1 MKPAS
6 RGTIHLNMS
15 SAPEVPNTEP
25 ASEGE
30 FLNGRL
36 LIAMPGISDPRFE
49 RAVILV
55 CLHAPEQAMGVRIN
69 DPHHDMTLDSILEKL
84 GIEGGAR
91 DGRQLVLKGGPVERD
106 RGYVLHSADYEIE
119 DSTLEVTESLY
130 LTATR
135 EILRTLTVGHELPSR
150 AVLALGYAGWAAGQ
164 LEVELRENVWLTGPA
179 DPDLVFDS
187 DHGTKWERALAHMGV
202 SSSMLSGQAG
212 RA

>member
-1 MKPAS
+1 MTSP
-6 RGTIHLNMS
+6 
-15 SAPEVPNTEP
+15 PEVPP
-25 ASEGE
+25 AESAIEGE

-69 DPHHDMTLDSILEKL
+69 DPYEDMTLDSILEKL

-91 DGRQLVLKGGPVERD
+91 DSRQLVLKGGPVERD
-106 RGYVLHSADYEIE
+106 RGYVLHSDDYDVEG
-119 DSTLEVTESLY
+119 STLEVSDGLC

-135 EILRTLTVGHELPSR
+135 EILQTLTVGHELPRR
-150 AVLALGYAGWAAGQ
+150 AVLALGYAGWQAGQ
-164 LEVELRENVWLTGPA
+164 LEMELRENVWLTGPA

-187 DHGTKWERALAHMGV
+187 DHGTKWERALARMGV
-202 SSSMLSGQAG
+202 SSAMLSGQAG